1 MRVVIALGSN
11 LGARELTIESAVSE
25 LAKIIEVTHL
35 STNHE
40 TDPVGGPEQ
49 PKYLNAVLIADSQL
63 DPNELLV
70 AMLEIESNLG
80 RVREV
85 HWGPRNIDLDLIIA
99 EELVIE
105 TKELTLPHPRA
116 HLRKFVLEPWLAIA
130 PDAKIPGSGRVELFG
145 QGLEKSIRY

>member
-85 HWGPRNIDLDLIIA
+85 HW
-99 EELVIE
+99 
-105 TKELTLPHPRA
+105 
-116 HLRKFVLEPWLAIA
+116 
-130 PDAKIPGSGRVELFG
+130 
-145 QGLEKSIRY
+145 

>member
-116 HLRKFVLEPWLAIA
+116 HLRKFVLEPWLEID
-130 PDAKIPGSGRVELFG
+130 PDAKIPGIGSVELIL
-145 QGLEKSIRY
+145 QGI